1 MLKIISCCMLLLA
14 PDRPPM
20 ATPVPA
26 SGANMG
32 NQGWTYL
39 GEMKSREFHTRFG
52 RNLCYLVRECCMH
65 MPGDR
70 PGLNALKAR
79 TTAGVA
85 ANPVTKDDR
94 RWIRRTLCGPTGPF
108 PVYEPSTVGLGQVVT
123 PFPW

>member
-1 MLKIISCCMLLLA
+1 
-14 PDRPPM
+14 M

-85 ANPVTKDDR
+85 ANPVTNDDR

-108 PVYEPSTVGLGQVVT
+108 PVYEPSTVGLGQVIT